1 MFVRKKKHRSGHIGV
16 IVVDKSNGKFRE
28 IKNFGIART
37 DAELDSLCLEAK
49 QWIRKYGGQQ
59 EMDFT
64 ESDIKLN
71 EEEETNRVLSNIDS
85 LLINGHRII
94 LEQVYNSIGF
104 NQIQDP
110 ILRSLVIAR
119 ISQPMS
125 KRATV
130 DYLKSYFDEDVNLF
144 AIYRYMDKLYDTQKD
159 EVQRISVEHTRK
171 ILGGNVGL
179 MFYDVTTLYF
189 ESGNKDVL
197 REPGF
202 SKDGKT
208 AESQIVLGLLVSRDG
223 YPLSYCIFNGSQYEG
238 YTMIPVIDDFIQRF
252 SLSDFVIVAD
262 AGLMSRR
269 NVKLM
274 EDAGYKY
281 IIGARI
287 HTESA
292 ALKEWILNQDR
303 ENGKY
308 HEHKYGENGRLILG
322 YSEDRARKDAHNREK
337 GVQRLRKA
345 YASGKITKASVNKR
359 GYNKFLEISK
369 DVDVVISENKIKED
383 AQWDG
388 LKGYITNTF
397 LAPSEIVEQYH
408 GLWVVERAFRITK
421 GNLEARPIFHF
432 TEKRIEAHI
441 CICFIAYKVY
451 KELERIIKLGKM
463 KISVDAALKIA
474 KTVAT
479 IRINMPNNGK
489 VIQQTL
495 LLTPAQLSIKR
506 LFNIE
511 SILNEGKNH

>member
-1 MFVRKKKHRSGHIGV
+1 MFVRKKKYRSGHIGV

-28 IKNFGIART
+28 IKNFGVAKT
-37 DAELDSLCLEAK
+37 DAELDALCLEAK
-49 QWIRKYGGQQ
+49 QWIRTYAGQQ
-59 EMDFT
+59 ELDFVAADVKR
-64 ESDIKLN
+64 S

-85 LLINGHRII
+85 LLINGHQLI
-94 LEQVYNSIGF
+94 LNQVYDSIGF
-104 NQIQDP
+104 NQIPDP

-130 DYLKSYFDEDVNLF
+130 DYLKSYFAEDVNLF
-144 AIYRYMDKLYDTQKD
+144 EIYRYMDKLYDNQKE
-159 EVQRISVEHTRK
+159 EVQRISVEHTQK
-171 ILGGNVGL
+171 VLGGNVGL

-189 ESGNKDVL
+189 ESSKTDVL

-208 AESQIVLGLLVSRDG
+208 AETQIVLGLLVSRDG

-238 YTMIPVIDDFIQRF
+238 YTMLPVIDDFIQRF

-262 AGLMSRR
+262 AGLMSKR
-269 NVKLM
+269 NVKLL

-287 HTESA
+287 HTENES
-292 ALKEWILNQDR
+292 LKEWILTQSKVS
-303 ENGKY
+303 GKY
-308 HEHKYGENGRLILG
+308 HEHKYDGSARLILG
-322 YSEDRARKDAHNREK
+322 YSVERAKKDAHNREK
-337 GVQRLRKA
+337 GVARLRKA

-369 DVDVVISENKIKED
+369 DIDVVISDAKIKED
-383 AQWDG
+383 AKWDG
-388 LKGYITNTF
+388 LKGYITNTS
-397 LAPSEIVEQYH
+397 LTPAEVVEQYH
-408 GLWVVERAFRITK
+408 GLWVVERAFRVTK

-451 KELERIIKLGKM
+451 KELERIIKLA
-463 KISVDAALKIA
+463 KIGLSVDAVLKIA

-479 IRINMPNNGK
+479 IKINMPNNGK
-489 VIQQTL
+489 VKLQTL
-495 LLTPAQLSIKR
+495 LLTPAQHSIKR
-506 LFNIE
+506 LFDIK
-511 SILNEGKNH
+511 SILDEGKLK